1 MNLSFFIAKRYLFSK
16 KKFSF
21 ITIISLISVLGV
33 TIGVA
38 AIIIV
43 LSVFNGFQKR
53 VTDNLVNFDPHIRIE
68 AADSNKLADY
78 NTTIEKLTGE
88 GIKAVAPYTLNKG
101 MLTNAK
107 YNKVLFIKGTDQNKI
122 SDVSGIKNLKWLGE
136 FNLEDEGD
144 YGGIV
149 IGLTLADQMRVNHIG
164 DTLTLLSPVG
174 LESSVTQ
181 FVEPKTKK
189 FIVRGIFDADDKDYN
204 LKYAYISI
212 ENSQYLFD
220 LGDKV
225 NGIEMRLADINDS
238 EKEKTRLM
246 SLLGKNF
253 NVMTWYDLHSDFYS
267 ILKLERIV
275 AFIILS
281 IIIAVA
287 SFNILGSLT
296 MTVIEKKRD
305 IGVLKA
311 MGASDNMIMKIFLY
325 EGISVG
331 LIGMISGS
339 LLGLAVTLGQL
350 YFKFYRLDPSIYKID
365 AMPVVLTLQDFIYV
379 PLAAFVLCFLASLY
393 PSKRA
398 SSLKPVDSIRWE

>member
-1 MNLSFFIAKRYLFSK
+1 M
-16 KKFSF
+16 
-21 ITIISLISVLGV
+21 LGV

-38 AIIIV
+38 ATIVV

-53 VTDNLVNFDPHIRIE
+53 VTDNLVNFDPHLRIE
-68 AADSNKLADY
+68 ATGSNKLADY
-78 NTTIEKLTGE
+78 NTTIEKLTSE
-88 GIKAVAPYTLNKG
+88 GIKALAPYTLNKG
-101 MLTNAK
+101 MLINAK

-144 YGGIV
+144 FGGIV
-149 IGLTLADQMRVNHIG
+149 IGFNLADQMRTKIG
-164 DTLTLLSPVG
+164 DTVTVLSPVG
-174 LESSVTQ
+174 LESSITQ
-181 FVEPKTKK
+181 FVDPKTKK
-189 FIVRGIFDADDKDYN
+189 FIIRGIFDADDKDYN
-204 LKYAYISI
+204 QKYAYVSI

-225 NGIEMRLADINDS
+225 NGIEIRLADIHDS
-238 EKEKTRLM
+238 DNEKKRLQTV
-246 SLLGKNF
+246 LGADF
-253 NVMTWYDLHSDFYS
+253 NVMTWFDLHNDFYN
-267 ILKLERIV
+267 ILQLERIV

-281 IIIAVA
+281 VIVAVA

-331 LIGMISGS
+331 LIGMVCGS
-339 LLGLAVTLGQL
+339 VLALALTLGQM
-350 YFKFYRLDPSIYKID
+350 YFKFYKLDPYVYKID
-365 AMPVVLTLQDFIYV
+365 AMPVVITVQDFVFV
-379 PLAAFVLCFLASLY
+379 PLAAFILCFLASLY
-393 PSKRA
+393 PSRRA
-398 SSLKPVDSIRWE
+398 SSLKPVESIKWE